1 MSSTLKTKRVC
12 PSEMLTTRYQI
23 TWNMKIHYHENF
35 KILQYSMH
43 VCVCASG
50 HMCIQLWLSQST
62 DTKTRMGWGL
72 AMHRNQE

>member
-1 MSSTLKTKRVC
+1 MKTSY

-35 KILQYSMH
+35 KTFTAVH
-43 VCVCASG
+43 ARVCVCVY
-50 HMCIQLWLSQST
+50 LS
-62 DTKTRMGWGL
+62 TRVFDFGYHRAQALKNEWKQGL